1 MPSGKVHDRITVV
14 GAAAAG
20 AAWFYLAPPSSPT
33 MEAIVPGVSLVSMTL
48 FSGLML
54 SPDLDLHSSIYN
66 RWGPLKFIWLPYQK
80 LIPHR
85 SPLSHSYLLGPLL
98 RVVYFLFTGW
108 LLLRLGTF
116 IAAQFTTINRG
127 DLTRQYTDGLLW
139 LWKAHPLSVQYA
151 AAGLIL
157 GTFLHVAADTI
168 VTGFKRRF

>member
-14 GAAAAG
+14 GAVAAG
-20 AAWFYLAPPSSPT
+20 VAWYFLAPPPKEVTSCV
-33 MEAIVPGVSLVSMTL
+33 ALVGMTL

-54 SPDLDLHSSIYN
+54 SPDLDLHSSVYN

-85 SPLSHSYLLGPLL
+85 SPLSHSYLLGPIL
-98 RVVYFLFTGW
+98 RVVYFLCMGW

-116 IAAQFTTINRG
+116 VAAQFTQINRG
-127 DLTRQYTDGLLW
+127 DITKQYTDGLLW
-139 LWKAHPLSVQYA
+139 LWKMHPIPVQYA
-151 AAGLIL
+151 AGGLIL
-157 GTFLHVAADTI
+157 GTFLHVAADTV

>member
-1 MPSGKVHDRITVV
+1 MPSGKVHDRITLV
-14 GAAAAG
+14 GAVAAG
-20 AAWFYLAPPSSPT
+20 AAWYFLAPPPKEPASCV
-33 MEAIVPGVSLVSMTL
+33 ALVGMTL

-54 SPDLDLHSSIYN
+54 SPDLDLHSSVYN

-116 IAAQFTTINRG
+116 IAAQFTNNINRG
-127 DLTRQYTDGLLW
+127 DITKQYTDGLLW
-139 LWKAHPLSVQYA
+139 LWNYHPIPVQYA

-168 VTGFKRRF
+168 VTGVKRRF